1 MLRRVFGFQSTQFVM
16 AAVLMGLVGFQLLYI
31 DSYIL
36 TASASESV
44 SEYLRQDVVDVAEL
58 TTTSDDSSTEQ
69 DISVHEHSTVIS
81 DVPMSELAIQK
92 VRLKLPEWLMYVA
105 FSTAGLFLFLG
116 LQSAKRE

>member
-69 DISVHEHSTVIS
+69 GILVHEQSTIIS
-81 DVPMSELAIQK
+81 DVPTSELAIQK
-92 VRLKLPEWLMYVA
+92 VRLQLPEWLMYVA

>member
-1 MLRRVFGFQSTQFVM
+1 M

-44 SEYLRQDVVDVAEL
+44 SEYLRQDAVDVAEMM
-58 TTTSDDSSTEQ
+58 TTSDDSSTEH
-69 DISVHEHSTVIS
+69 DISAPERSTVIS
-81 DVPMSELAIQK
+81 DVPISEVAIQK

>member
-44 SEYLRQDVVDVAEL
+44 YEYLRQDSVDVAEMM
-58 TTTSDDSSTEQ
+58 TTSDDSSTEH
-69 DISVHEHSTVIS
+69 DISAPEPSTVIS
-81 DVPMSELAIQK
+81 DVPISEVAIQK

>member
-44 SEYLRQDVVDVAEL
+44 SEYLRQDVVDVAKL

-69 DISVHEHSTVIS
+69 GILVHEQSTIIS
-81 DVPMSELAIQK
+81 DVPTSELAIQK
-92 VRLKLPEWLMYVA
+92 VRLQLPEWLKYVA
-105 FSTAGLFLFLG
+105 FSTAG
-116 LQSAKRE
+116 

>member
-44 SEYLRQDVVDVAEL
+44 SEYLRQDVVDVAKL

-69 DISVHEHSTVIS
+69 GILVHEQSTIIS
-81 DVPMSELAIQK
+81 DVPTSELAIQK
-92 VRLKLPEWLMYVA
+92 VRLQLPEWLMYVA